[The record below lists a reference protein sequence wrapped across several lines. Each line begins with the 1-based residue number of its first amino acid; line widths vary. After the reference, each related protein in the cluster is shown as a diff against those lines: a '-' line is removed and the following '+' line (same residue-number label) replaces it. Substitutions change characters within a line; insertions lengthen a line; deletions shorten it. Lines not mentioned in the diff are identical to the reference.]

1 MKYSASRFSNIM
13 LQNISCE
20 ILLDLLVLF
29 VKRNKDNMNYFA

>member
-1 MKYSASRFSNIM
+1 MKYSASIFSNIM